1 MPKMYIY
8 LRYTKRKFMMPRD
21 VFPQVISNHRSGR
34 TILLTTHHLDEAETL
49 ADRVAILHQVG
60 SCGL

>member
-1 MPKMYIY
+1 
-8 LRYTKRKFMMPRD
+8 MMTHGA
-21 VFPQVISNHRSGR
+21 FPQVISNHRSGR

-60 SCGL
+60 FSGFCDC